1 VVDHPYFGQVGG
13 SATPLAGLEWPNH
26 PTTGKKKLQLM
37 GFGPWRWTNHPQ
49 GPWGGS
55 TTPNR
60 PKSHPL
66 LLLLFFIF
74 FNFYFL
80 KKIIFKKKIYI
91 YIETTS
97 FLDVVGNSAKRS

>member
-49 GPWGGS
+49 GPWGWFDH
-55 TTPNR
+55 
-60 PKSHPL
+60 PKPAKEPPPSSSSFFHFL
-66 LLLLFFIF
+66 QFLFFKK
-74 FNFYFL
+74 NYF
-80 KKIIFKKKIYI
+80 
-91 YIETTS
+91 
-97 FLDVVGNSAKRS
+97 